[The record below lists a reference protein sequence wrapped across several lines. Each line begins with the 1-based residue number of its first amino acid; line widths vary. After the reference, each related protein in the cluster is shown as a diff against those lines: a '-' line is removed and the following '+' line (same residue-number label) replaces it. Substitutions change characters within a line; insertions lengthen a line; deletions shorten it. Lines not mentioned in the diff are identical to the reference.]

1 MEKRLLLIFV
11 ALLTVIGSFAQG
23 KYVTVD
29 GLKYFLRSDS
39 KEAILFANSYSG
51 DITVPEKITDEGVEY
66 TVTAFAD
73 DCFKECES
81 LTSVTIPSSVT
92 SLGDYCFFYCSS
104 LTNITIPSSVTSL
117 GSSCFS
123 ACKSLTSITIPSS
136 VTSLSENC
144 FRDCRSLTSITI
156 PSSVTSLGEACFY
169 DCYGL
174 TRITIPSSVT
184 SLGGGC
190 FYNCTRLTSITIP
203 SSVTS
208 LPNQCFKDCWG
219 LISITIPESV
229 TSLGL
234 DCFRDCRSLTSIT
247 IPSSVTSLG
256 LDCFS
261 GCTNLTNITCKNPT
275 PPSLASDAFD
285 NNTCLVSTLY
295 VPDVNAYK
303 SAKGWKNFKYIK
315 EITSGGDDKTG
326 EPCAMP
332 TIGYA
337 DGHLKFTDTTE
348 GAKYHC
354 TLTCSDVQSDKLY
367 EDGDVSLAAC
377 YDISVYAT
385 ADGFKPSDK
394 ATAKLYWV
402 KADGNLTTDNI
413 NTSKMRGVVVTSDGG
428 IVAVSGLSDGEK
440 VEFYTT
446 DGKLIGSQKT
456 VSGSASIA
464 TSEQIVI
471 CKVGN
476 SSIKIIV
483 K

>member
-174 TRITIPSSVT
+174 TRITIPS
-184 SLGGGC
+184 
-190 FYNCTRLTSITIP
+190 
-203 SSVTS
+203 
-208 LPNQCFKDCWG
+208 
-219 LISITIPESV
+219 SV

>member
-208 LPNQCFKDCWG
+208 L
-219 LISITIPESV
+219 
-229 TSLGL
+229 
-234 DCFRDCRSLTSIT
+234 
-247 IPSSVTSLG
+247 G

-440 VEFYTT
+440 EEFYTT

>member
-136 VTSLSENC
+136 VTSLSEN
-144 FRDCRSLTSITI
+144 
-156 PSSVTSLGEACFY
+156 
-169 DCYGL
+169 
-174 TRITIPSSVT
+174 
-184 SLGGGC
+184 
-190 FYNCTRLTSITIP
+190 
-203 SSVTS
+203 
-208 LPNQCFKDCWG
+208 
-219 LISITIPESV
+219 
-229 TSLGL
+229 
-234 DCFRDCRSLTSIT
+234 CFRDCRSLTSIT